1 MSEAAARNNE
11 AIRLAKQEANDYR
24 RQLQSLT
31 CDLEARKGT
40 VSTGEHHISVSV
52 ILVSLR
58 YYYNIFIFV
67 FIFCFHLNVF
77 ILKSFISLLL
87 KLRLANYLIHHLR
100 MSPWSVR

>member
-40 VSTGEHHISVSV
+40 VSTGEHHISVRV
-52 ILVSLR
+52 IIVSLR
-58 YYYNIFIFV
+58 YYYNRF
-67 FIFCFHLNVF
+67 
-77 ILKSFISLLL
+77 
-87 KLRLANYLIHHLR
+87 Y
-100 MSPWSVR
+100 